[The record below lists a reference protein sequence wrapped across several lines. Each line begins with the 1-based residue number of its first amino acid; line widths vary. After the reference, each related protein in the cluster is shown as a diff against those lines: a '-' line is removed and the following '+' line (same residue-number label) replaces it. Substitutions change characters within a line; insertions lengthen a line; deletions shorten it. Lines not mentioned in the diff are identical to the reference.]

1 MMTIPPNSTVDH
13 ELQAVLA
20 WACQRGRQLAAAERA
35 VARAE
40 TMRNG
45 RLPEPEPE
53 VDRINRGDAE
63 PPSPTEASPTE
74 PSNVIGGGR
83 TRFGQILWLLDNR
96 GPQTVA
102 QLAAA
107 LGVPR
112 SVVCGAVSVLSRTNR
127 VERPDPTRVRN
138 SLWRLPEKVMP

>member
-1 MMTIPPNSTVDH
+1 MTIPPNSTVDH
-13 ELQAVLA
+13 ELQAVLH

-45 RLPEPEPE
+45 RIPEPEPE
-53 VDRINRGDAE
+53 TE
-63 PPSPTEASPTE
+63 QTEETPSQTEAAPTE

-112 SVVCGAVSVLSRTNR
+112 PVVCGAVSVLSRTNR
-127 VERPDPTRVRN
+127 VERPDTTRVRN